1 MAMGSARGL
10 EWAQEGRIEEKGGRE
25 VRCKLQAQCTR
36 TRSDRGCSRLL
47 CRKWG
52 RGCLSLFLLLGRS
65 PFVLSLVRWPE
76 SDVGEREGGMGRECA
91 AEDVVINDVLCC
103 ASRRAR
109 AATT

>member
-1 MAMGSARGL
+1 MKKREGEREGS
-10 EWAQEGRIEEKGGRE
+10 
-25 VRCKLQAQCTR
+25 VLQAASAVHQNQIR
-36 TRSDRGCSRLL
+36 QRLFANAL
-47 CRKWG
+47 PEVG

-103 ASRRAR
+103 ASRRA
-109 AATT
+109 ATT